1 MGPEHATQH
10 YYAPDNAAALFAL
23 LGEVDTSR
31 AFLAGGITIHWRGS
45 RFARLI
51 DLRHIISRDINNGG
65 NGIVI
70 GAGTTLAAVAAATGL
85 PPALQPLAQACARVA
100 SPQIRNVATVGGNLI
115 SHFDFSDTLG
125 PLYLLTPDC
134 RLLTRDG
141 IVVRPFAELSTSG
154 RFVLPQQTV
163 LDALVF
169 PAATLAQYR
178 TGVYHKESILRRDL
192 ATIGLTVL
200 ARTDGL
206 YDCALMAYW
215 PQLRIFRDLD
225 GPSALVQAAAALP
238 PPKSDQ
244 RAESAYRQRL
254 LPVITE
260 RAFAAVQP

>member
-10 YYAPDNAAALFAL
+10 YYAPENAAALFAL
-23 LGEVDTSR
+23 LDEGDTSR

-51 DLRHIISRDINNGG
+51 DLRHIISHDINSTGEG
-65 NGIVI
+65 VVI
-70 GAGTTLAAVAAATGL
+70 GAGTTLAAVASAAGL
-85 PPALQPLAQACARVA
+85 PPALPPLAQACARVA

-125 PLYLLTPDC
+125 PLYLLAPDC

-141 IVVRPFAELSTSG
+141 VVVRPFAELSSSG
-154 RFVLPQQTV
+154 RFVLPQQAV
-163 LDALVF
+163 LDALLF
-169 PAATLAQYR
+169 PAAALARYR
-178 TGVYHKESILRRDL
+178 SGLYHKESILGRDI

-215 PQLRIFRDLD
+215 PQLRVFRDLD
-225 GPSALVQAAAALP
+225 GPAALVQAAAALP

-244 RAESAYRQRL
+244 RATTEYRQRL